1 VVGYAQFATALIS
14 FSIYHISLNNVP
26 FFEKYI
32 KKEHYSNFALLKLPN
47 SSVIVPRHFLGKF
60 GRCSILSFCDVC
72 ASYSENF
79 VIKQIKT
86 PSELIS
92 KDYEDL
98 SKYVLSIK
106 YKVGT
111 FCNETVSRLMWKMTS
126 LFL

>member
-1 VVGYAQFATALIS
+1 MFPLEEC
-14 FSIYHISLNNVP
+14 SLFWKVH
-26 FFEKYI
+26 
-32 KKEHYSNFALLKLPN
+32 KKGTFQIFALLKLPN
-47 SSVIVPRHFLGKF
+47 SSVIVPRHFLGKY
-60 GRCSILSFCDVC
+60 GRCSILSYCDVC

-79 VIKQIKT
+79 VIKQNKT

-98 SKYVLSIK
+98 STYYIRIK

>member
-1 VVGYAQFATALIS
+1 MLPLEECS
-14 FSIYHISLNNVP
+14 

-32 KKEHYSNFALLKLPN
+32 Y
-47 SSVIVPRHFLGKF
+47 
-60 GRCSILSFCDVC
+60 GRCSILSYCDAC

-79 VIKQIKT
+79 VIKQ
-86 PSELIS
+86 LIS

-98 SKYVLSIK
+98 STYYVRIK

-111 FCNETVSRLMWKMTS
+111 FCNETVSRLIWKMTS